1 MGRITRVIVSAAIS
15 VGFMVGTQLPVAQ
28 AAFDQTPPTLT
39 VDVRPSF
46 VVGDIVTDSPIE
58 TVHYTSDIEQL
69 IQWSA
74 TDNVGVCS
82 YDLFAVPAG
91 APPEPLL
98 EFTQETQY
106 TFIGSDYNGDF
117 GGGTGIIDGFRVTAR
132 DCTGNATTKAVDE
145 QIFVYQE
152 DGTSATDFAVQAI
165 TYTGTWGQNDC
176 TCFLAERTATTTRG
190 GARATFTRTYE
201 EGDQVALVMG
211 KGPLRSA
218 AGIRLDGKWLMTID
232 TFAPV
237 TTNRVVVFEMTMS
250 AGDHTLVIVN
260 HATPGRQH
268 LDFDAILVG
277 R

>member
-1 MGRITRVIVSAAIS
+1 MRRFTRLFLSTTML
-15 VGFMVGTQLPVAQ
+15 VGVMWGTQLPLAH

-39 VDVRPSF
+39 VNVRPSF

-58 TVHYTSDIEQL
+58 TVHYASDIEQL

-74 TDNVGVCS
+74 IDDVGVCS

-91 APPEPLL
+91 APPEPIL

-106 TFIGSDYNGDF
+106 TFLGSDYNGDF
-117 GGGTGIIDGFRVTAR
+117 GGGTSIIDGFYVTAR

-145 QIFVYQE
+145 HINTYQE
-152 DGTSATDFAVQAI
+152 DGTSATDFNVQAI
-165 TYTGTWGQNDC
+165 TYTGTWSQNNCD
-176 TCFLAERTATTTRG
+176 CFLAGHTATTTRG
-190 GARATFTRTYE
+190 GARATFTRTFE
-201 EGDQVALVMG
+201 AGDEVALVMG
-211 KGPLRSA
+211 EGPLRSVIS
-218 AGIRLDGKWLMTID
+218 IRLDGKWLMNVD

-237 TTNRVVVFEMTMS
+237 TTNRVIVFERTMS
-250 AGDHTLVIVN
+250 AGSHTLAIVN

-268 LDFDAILVG
+268 VDFDAILIG